1 VFKCDVGVLLATV
14 ELWYAAHVVELLHRI
29 LARVCTLIHAL
40 PINTSIRLSPT
51 NTALPCRFTPS
62 HVLELLLDIL
72 ASNDNSS
79 NPLED
84 GHWLAGLVAALG
96 QLRLR
101 NTVELAKVCPC
112 SV

>member
-1 VFKCDVGVLLATV
+1 MLMG
-14 ELWYAAHVVELLHRI
+14 
-29 LARVCTLIHAL
+29 
-40 PINTSIRLSPT
+40 INTT
-51 NTALPCRFTPS
+51 NTTHPCRFTPP

-101 NTVELAKVCPC
+101 NTVELAKVNC
-112 SV
+112 SLQR